1 MANINRVILVGN
13 LTRDPELRSTGSGL
27 SVCTIRIAVNNRR
40 KKGDTGE
47 WVEEPNYF
55 NVTAFGAQAD
65 NVARYLAKGRQV
77 AVDGRLSWSEYEAK
91 DGSGKRERV
100 EVIADSV
107 QFIGPR
113 EGGGGGGGGAASGG
127 GDWGAHA
134 AASEPAADLPDQWA
148 GGGAAADDDIPF

>member
-13 LTRDPELRSTGSGL
+13 LTRDPELRATGSGL
-27 SVCTIRIAVNNRR
+27 AVCTIRIAVNNRR

-55 NVTAFGAQAD
+55 NVTTFGAQAE
-65 NVARYLAKGRQV
+65 NISRYLAKGRQV

-100 EVIADSV
+100 EVIADTV

-113 EGGGGGGGGAASGG
+113 EGGGNGGGGGGEYSAPASTP
-127 GDWGAHA
+127 
-134 AASEPAADLPDQWA
+134 EPVADIPDAWA
-148 GGGAAADDDIPF
+148 GGGATQDDDIPF

>member
-1 MANINRVILVGN
+1 
-13 LTRDPELRSTGSGL
+13 
-27 SVCTIRIAVNNRR
+27 
-40 KKGDTGE
+40 
-47 WVEEPNYF
+47 VEEPNYF
-55 NVTAFGAQAD
+55 NVTTFGAQAD

-113 EGGGGGGGGAASGG
+113 EGGGGGGGASAGG
-127 GDWGAHA
+127 GDWGAPA
-134 AASEPAADLPDQWA
+134 AAPEPAADIPDQWA

>member
-13 LTRDPELRSTGSGL
+13 LTRDPELRATGSGL

-55 NVTAFGAQAD
+55 NVTTFGAQAD
-65 NVARYLAKGRQV
+65 NVARFLSKGRQV

-100 EVIADSV
+100 EVIADTV

-113 EGGGGGGGGAASGG
+113 DGGGGGGDYGGGGGGGYAAP
-127 GDWGAHA
+127 A
-134 AASEPAADLPDQWA
+134 AAAAPDIPDAWT
-148 GGGAAADDDIPF
+148 GGGAAQDDDIPF

>member
-40 KKGDTGE
+40 KRGDTGE

-55 NVTAFGAQAD
+55 NVTTFGAQAD

-113 EGGGGGGGGAASGG
+113 EGGGGGGGQASG
-127 GDWGAHA
+127 GDWGAPA
-134 AASEPAADLPDQWA
+134 AASEPAADIPDQWA

>member
-1 MANINRVILVGN
+1 MASINRVILVGN

-40 KKGDTGE
+40 KNGATGE

-55 NVTAFGAQAD
+55 NVTTFGSQAD
-65 NVARYLAKGRQV
+65 NVARFLAKGRQV

-100 EVIADSV
+100 EVIADTV

-113 EGGGGGGGGAASGG
+113 EGGGGGGGG
-127 GDWGAHA
+127 DWSAPA
-134 AASEPAADLPDQWA
+134 AAPAPAADIPDGWSD
-148 GGGAAADDDIPF
+148 GGASADDDIPF

>member
-55 NVTAFGAQAD
+55 NVTTFGAQAD

-113 EGGGGGGGGAASGG
+113 EGGGGGGGG
-127 GDWGAHA
+127 GDWSAPAPA
-134 AASEPAADLPDQWA
+134 AAAPAGDIPDAWSD
-148 GGGAAADDDIPF
+148 GGSSAADDDIPF

>member
-55 NVTAFGAQAD
+55 NVTTFGAQAD
-65 NVARYLAKGRQV
+65 NVARFRAKGRQV

-100 EVIADSV
+100 EVIADTV

-113 EGGGGGGGGAASGG
+113 EGGSGGSGGGGGGEWSAP
-127 GDWGAHA
+127 A
-134 AASEPAADLPDQWA
+134 AAPAPAADIPDAWS
-148 GGGAAADDDIPF
+148 GGAAAQDDDIPF

>member
-55 NVTAFGAQAD
+55 NVTTFGAQAD

-127 GDWGAHA
+127 GEWGAPA

>member
-13 LTRDPELRSTGSGL
+13 LTRDPELRATGSGL
-27 SVCTIRIAVNNRR
+27 AVCTMRIAVNNRR

-55 NVTAFGAQAD
+55 NVTTFGAQAE
-65 NVARYLAKGRQV
+65 NISRYLAKGRQV

-100 EVIADSV
+100 EVIADTV

-113 EGGGGGGGGAASGG
+113 EGGGSGGGGGEYSAPTSTP
-127 GDWGAHA
+127 
-134 AASEPAADLPDQWA
+134 EPAADIPDAWA
-148 GGGAAADDDIPF
+148 GGGAAQDDDIPF

>member
-40 KKGDTGE
+40 KRGDTGE

-55 NVTAFGAQAD
+55 NVTTFGAQAD

-113 EGGGGGGGGAASGG
+113 EGGGGGGGASSGG
-127 GDWGAHA
+127 GDWGAPA
-134 AASEPAADLPDQWA
+134 AAPEPAADIPDQWA

>member
-40 KKGDTGE
+40 KRGDTGE

-55 NVTAFGAQAD
+55 NVTTFGAQAD

-127 GDWGAHA
+127 GDWDAPA
-134 AASEPAADLPDQWA
+134 AAPEPAADIPDQWA

>member
-1 MANINRVILVGN
+1 MASINRVTLVGN

-40 KKGDTGE
+40 KNGATGE

-55 NVTAFGAQAD
+55 NVTTFGAQAD
-65 NVARYLAKGRQV
+65 NVARFLAKGRQV

-100 EVIADSV
+100 EVIADTV

-113 EGGGGGGGGAASGG
+113 EGGGGGGGDWSAPAASAPAPSADVPDAWSDGG
-127 GDWGAHA
+127 
-134 AASEPAADLPDQWA
+134 SS
-148 GGGAAADDDIPF
+148 AADDDIPF